1 LDKNC
6 KTKQEIKKDSK
17 TLFYKNAAHK
27 MLVKLT
33 PVDTIL
39 LMFSQV
45 HGIRRLVLTKSEKMV
60 NVAKKP
66 DRLFYRKHLVHF
78 QDTFNF

>member
-1 LDKNC
+1 
-6 KTKQEIKKDSK
+6 
-17 TLFYKNAAHK
+17 